1 MPRPPLSELIA
12 FIHSKQFLMRIVADQ
27 EIFAVDRI
35 FQSLGDL
42 ALLPGRSIARADLE
56 HADALIVR
64 SVLKVD
70 RELLEGTS
78 VRFVGTATS
87 GADHVDTQWLREA
100 GIAFAHA
107 RGANASAVAEYCL
120 GALARLLLEGRID
133 PQARR
138 IGIIGAGAIGSLL
151 AHRMHALDFEFVVC
165 DPPLAEA
172 GQAEFDYQ
180 SMAAALDCDI
190 VSLHVPLTL
199 TGRHATAGML
209 DADAIAR
216 LRPGAALLHTSRGG
230 VVDEQALL
238 NRLASGPDL
247 HCVIDV
253 WENEPFVNPALAAR
267 ATLATPHVAGYSE
280 QAKWKAGLMLARQ
293 LAAHFRLPQSVPAA
307 SGGSGASLIV
317 QPEWARD
324 EMCHWRV
331 MTNCMRLHEL
341 SERFKDWAAAA
352 DPAKDPMR
360 FTQEFDRMRKPMLR
374 RQEFPATRLSAAE
387 LLTEQQRRQLLEAGF
402 TLQAMR

>member
-1 MPRPPLSELIA
+1 
-12 FIHSKQFLMRIVADQ
+12 MRIVADR

-35 FQSLGDL
+35 LQPLGDL
-42 ALLPGRSIARADLE
+42 VLLPGRNIARQDLKY
-56 HADALIVR
+56 ADALIVR

-78 VRFVGTATS
+78 VLFVGTATS
-87 GADHVDTQWLREA
+87 GADHVDTLWLREA
-100 GIAFAHA
+100 GIAFANA

-133 PQARR
+133 PKARR

-151 AHRMHALDFEFVVC
+151 AHRMHALDFEVVVC
-165 DPPLAEA
+165 DPPLAEV

-180 SMAAALDCDI
+180 SMDVALDCDI
-190 VSLHVPLTL
+190 VSLHVPLTHA
-199 TGRHATAGML
+199 GRHATAGML

-253 WENEPFVNPALAAR
+253 WENEPFVSAALAAG
-267 ATLATPHVAGYSE
+267 ATLATPHIAGYSE
-280 QAKWKAGLMLARQ
+280 QAKWKAGLILARQ
-293 LAAHFRLPQSVPAA
+293 LAAHFQLPQSVPAA
-307 SGGSGASLIV
+307 SGGSGAKLIV

-324 EMCHWRV
+324 GMSHWRV
-331 MTNCMRLHEL
+331 MDQCMRLHEL
-341 SERFKDWAAAA
+341 SARFKDWAAAA
-352 DPAKDPMR
+352 DFARDPER
-360 FTQEFDRMRKPMLR
+360 YALEFDRMRKPILR

-387 LLTEQQRRQLLEAGF
+387 LLTEQQRRRLLESGF
-402 TLQAMR
+402 ALQEMR